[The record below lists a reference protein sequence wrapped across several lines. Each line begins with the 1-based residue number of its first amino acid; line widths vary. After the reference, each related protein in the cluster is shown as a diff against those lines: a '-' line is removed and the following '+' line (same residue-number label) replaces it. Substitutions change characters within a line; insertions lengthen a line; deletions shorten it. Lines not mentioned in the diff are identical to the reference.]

1 MANLVTDGPP
11 LSYVATLHCNRC
23 NQVETDCNW
32 RVANKAKEA
41 DELQEKTQKELDD
54 VKKDLEDTRHEAKL
68 ANASVKRLQNSV
80 FRTRLVLCIAFFVI
94 VALFSGF
101 VAYVHVDELP
111 ASKTTVVSSVAYI
124 VLIGCALAAILM
136 LDRDWLQAQW
146 FALWA
151 RLAAAAAMAAA
162 AAAIAAAIISAVV
175 AKVVVSARQVAA
187 RFRPARPMH
196 GNAIDVH
203 IAHGAAPV
211 G

>member
-1 MANLVTDGPP
+1 M
-11 LSYVATLHCNRC
+11 
-23 NQVETDCNW
+23 
-32 RVANKAKEA
+32 
-41 DELQEKTQKELDD
+41 
-54 VKKDLEDTRHEAKL
+54 EDTRHEAKL

-94 VALFSGF
+94 VALFGGF
-101 VAYVHVDELP
+101 VTYVHVDELP

>member
-1 MANLVTDGPP
+1 MASLVDESPP

-23 NQVETDCNW
+23 NQVETACD
-32 RVANKAKEA
+32 RREA
-41 DELQEKTQKELDD
+41 IAQEVQEKTLKELRD
-54 VKKDLEDTRHEAKL
+54 VKKDLQDTRREAVL
-68 ANASVKRLQNSV
+68 ANASVKRLQTSV

>member
-1 MANLVTDGPP
+1 MASLVDDGPP

-23 NQVETDCNW
+23 NQVETACD
-32 RVANKAKEA
+32 RREA
-41 DELQEKTQKELDD
+41 IAQEVQEKTLKELRD
-54 VKKDLEDTRHEAKL
+54 VKKDLQDTRHEADL

-94 VALFSGF
+94 VALFGGF
-101 VAYVHVDELP
+101 VTYVHVDELP